1 MKKNNRTVNGIN
13 MAYVDSHADQE
24 NNGSTLVLVHGYLAS
39 SYVFRDV
46 YAKLIKHHR
55 VIAMDLPGFGDSE
68 KVNPDKAAYDRAF
81 FADQV
86 WALLDALGV
95 DGPIDLL
102 GHSMGGAVATK
113 MTVTRQERIQKLI
126 LLDAMGIDIPPPFLG
141 KIVMNPI
148 VGKAIFMKVYNRF
161 MLKQYLLN
169 DVFYRKEACTEPLVD
184 DMWRALATPEGKASA
199 YATLQNTVHP
209 DHVRANQHL
218 LEGLEVET
226 HLIWGEEDRIFPPQ
240 RCGEAM
246 RQATQAKSYTVLA
259 GTGHSPPEEMPEA
272 FLQALAQVTACDYT
286 QS

>member
-68 KVNPDKAAYDRAF
+68 KVNPDKAAYDQAF

-102 GHSMGGAVATK
+102 GHSMGGAVATQ

-148 VGKAIFMKVYNRF
+148 VGKAIFM
-161 MLKQYLLN
+161 
-169 DVFYRKEACTEPLVD
+169 
-184 DMWRALATPEGKASA
+184 
-199 YATLQNTVHP
+199 
-209 DHVRANQHL
+209 
-218 LEGLEVET
+218 
-226 HLIWGEEDRIFPPQ
+226 
-240 RCGEAM
+240 
-246 RQATQAKSYTVLA
+246 
-259 GTGHSPPEEMPEA
+259 
-272 FLQALAQVTACDYT
+272 
-286 QS
+286 